1 MTVDDN
7 HDGQRLDNFLA
18 RLCRGVPR
26 SHVYQLIRS
35 GQVRVNGGRA
45 SADRKLA
52 TGDRVRI
59 PPVRGDKTLLSGAPI
74 DPGRV
79 GTGLAGG
86 PVLPVLFEND
96 DLLVLDKPAGLAVHG
111 GSGVSLGAIEALRR
125 QRPDA
130 RFLELAHRLDRETS
144 GVLLI
149 AKRRPALLHLQQQ
162 FRDRRTDKTYL
173 AVVCGRWPLRTKVID
188 SPLKRLAAPDGDRRV
203 EVDASGREART
214 TVRGLFR
221 LPMREDGE
229 FTLVLAKIDTGRT
242 HQIRVHLASEGCP
255 VLGDDKYGD
264 FALNRSMAKKGFK
277 RMFLHAWSLEVGSLG
292 GGRRMQFEA
301 EPGGAF
307 GALIVAGGG
316 PLLNREALATML
328 GGRSGSAL
336 TPAAEAS

>member
-59 PPVRGDKTLLSGAPI
+59 PPVRGGQTSQAAAQT
-74 DPGRV
+74 DPGRLS
-79 GTGLAGG
+79 TGLANGS
-86 PVLPVLFEND
+86 VLPVLFENE
-96 DLLVLDKPAGLAVHG
+96 DLLVVDKPSGLAVHG

-130 RFLELAHRLDRETS
+130 RFLELVHRLDRETS

-188 SPLKRLAAPDGDRRV
+188 HPLRRLAAPDGDRRV
-203 EVDASGREART
+203 EVDASGRDART
-214 TVRGLFR
+214 TVRGLLR
-221 LPMREDGE
+221 LSMGEDGE

-242 HQIRVHLASEGCP
+242 HQIRVHLAAEGCP

-264 FALNRSMAKKGFK
+264 FGLNRHMAKKGFK
-277 RMFLHAWSLEVGSLG
+277 RMFLHAWTLEVGSLG
-292 GGRRMQFEA
+292 GGRRMCFEA

-307 GALIVAGGG
+307 GALVAAAAG
-316 PLLNREALATML
+316 PSLNREALAGLL
-328 GGRSGSAL
+328 GGRGR
-336 TPAAEAS
+336 PAASAAALSS